1 MKNFYVLRHGGITTQ
16 DLYNLGARKMML
28 FELGP
33 IGCFPLVM
41 NKAEQ
46 KVSCQEELNTC
57 PPCSMGKLY
66 FKLKDLNLQTRGDNI
81 HSRANLKTYLRHG
94 GRSL

>member
-1 MKNFYVLRHGGITTQ
+1 MQ

-33 IGCFPLVM
+33 IGWFPLVM

-46 KVSCQEELNTC
+46 NVSCQEELNTM
-57 PPCSMGKLY
+57 PTMFNGKLY
-66 FKLKDLNLQTRGDNI
+66 FKLMDLNLQIG
-81 HSRANLKTYLRHG
+81 L
-94 GRSL
+94 